1 MFTLL
6 QVAHDPGKNIALIGA
21 GLLMVG
27 LFLSF
32 YINPRDFILVEDDDF
47 SYLFVRYAK
56 KDKISKEK
64 LEKIIG
70 EEKYD

>member
-1 MFTLL
+1 M
-6 QVAHDPGKNIALIGA
+6 I
-21 GLLMVG
+21 G

-32 YINPRDFILVEDDDF
+32 YINPRDFILVEDEDF
-47 SYLFVRYAK
+47 SYIFVRYAK
-56 KDKISKEK
+56 KDKLSKEK